1 MHHLRL
7 VLRASASAVLLLLG
21 WGCAS
26 CFAQGS
32 SGGSIGNDDKSIS
45 GTRNIEPDR
54 SSHRSTG
61 EPEARRAPARGGGG
75 GVSKFDGAWMFV
87 VVGCG
92 SGNVAGV
99 IAGGRLSVP
108 NGGGSVSPS
117 GALHGVAA
125 ANGVTTVASGHLSG
139 AGGGGVFSR
148 SDGCGG
154 RWTAMKQ

>member
-7 VLRASASAVLLLLG
+7 VLRASVVAVLLLQG
-21 WGCAS
+21 WGCAI

-32 SGGSIGNDDKSIS
+32 GGGSIGNDDKSIS
-45 GTRNIEPDR
+45 GTRNIEPEH
-54 SSHRSTG
+54 SSRRSTS
-61 EPEARRAPARGGGG
+61 EPETRRTPARGGGG
-75 GVSKFDGAWMFV
+75 GVSRFDGAWMFV

-99 IAGGRLSVP
+99 IAGARLSVP

-117 GALHGVAA
+117 GALRAVAA

-148 SDGCGG
+148 SDGCVG

>member
-7 VLRASASAVLLLLG
+7 VLRASASAGLLLLG
-21 WGCAS
+21 WGCAV

-32 SGGSIGNDDKSIS
+32 SGGSIGNDDKSVS
-45 GTRNIEPDR
+45 GTRNVEPER
-54 SSHRSTG
+54 APRRSTS
-61 EPEARRAPARGGGG
+61 EPEARRAPAHGGGG
-75 GVSKFDGAWMFV
+75 GGSKFDGAWTFV

-99 IAGGRLSVP
+99 VAGGRLSVP
-108 NGGGSVSPS
+108 NGGGSVGPG
-117 GALHGVAA
+117 GALHAVAA

-148 SDGCGG
+148 SDGCAG

>member
-7 VLRASASAVLLLLG
+7 VLRASVVAVLLLLG
-21 WGCAS
+21 WGCAT

-32 SGGSIGNDDKSIS
+32 SGGSIGNDDKSVS
-45 GTRNIEPDR
+45 GTRNIEPER
-54 SSHRSTG
+54 RGTS
-61 EPEARRAPARGGGG
+61 EPEVRRAPARGGG
-75 GVSKFDGAWMFV
+75 VSRFDGAWMFV

-108 NGGGSVSPS
+108 NGGGSVGPS
-117 GALHGVAA
+117 GALRAVAA
-125 ANGVTTVASGHLSG
+125 ANGLTTVASGHLSG

-148 SDGCGG
+148 SDGCAG